1 MGGFSGRWSVKACPL
16 TAHCTLE
23 TPHRLLHFISMPR
36 TELATGVNL
45 HYELSGPSERETVVF
60 VNGLTMTLASWE
72 LLSREFADAYQ
83 VLRYDCRGQGESDKP
98 VGPYPPEQH
107 AEDLVGLLDA
117 LELKE
122 AHLVGLSNGGLVS
135 MLTAAQLGPKYI
147 KSVTTIDS
155 LLSVDPLLRTILR
168 GWKAALTAGG
178 PGLRFDVATPWV
190 WGHSFLNAHLDEV
203 LAFREL
209 AVASDGDAVGYLID
223 GAERFESAGDRWQSY
238 AGPSLSV
245 VGEEDLLTPV
255 RYSQEIVKVARQGRL
270 VILEKA
276 GHAAPVERPE
286 AVAKVVRSFL
296 EETVLEQAVR

>member
-1 MGGFSGRWSVKACPL
+1 M
-16 TAHCTLE
+16 
-23 TPHRLLHFISMPR
+23 
-36 TELATGVNL
+36 
-45 HYELSGPSERETVVF
+45 HYELSGPNGPETAVF

-72 LLSREFADAYQ
+72 LLLGKFTNAYQ

-98 VGPYPPEQH
+98 VGPYSPEQH
-107 AEDLVGLLDA
+107 AEDLVGLLGA

-122 AHLVGLSNGGLVS
+122 VHLVGLSNGGLIS
-135 MLTAAQLGPKYI
+135 MLTAARLGAERV

-155 LLSVDPLLRTILR
+155 LLSIDPLLRTTLR
-168 GWKAALTAGG
+168 GWKSALTAGG

-209 AVASDGDAVGYLID
+209 AVAADSAAVGYLID
-223 GAERFESAGDRWQSY
+223 GAEGFEGARDLWQSY
-238 AGPSLSV
+238 KGPSLAV

-255 RYSQEIVKVARQGRL
+255 RYSQEIVKHAQQGRL
-270 VILEKA
+270 VVLEKA
-276 GHAAPVERPE
+276 GHAAPIERPE

-296 EETVLEQAVR
+296 SQTAR

>member
-1 MGGFSGRWSVKACPL
+1 MAKIEIANGVK
-16 TAHCTLE
+16 
-23 TPHRLLHFISMPR
+23 
-36 TELATGVNL
+36 L
-45 HYELSGPSERETVVF
+45 HYDLLGSSELETVVF

-72 LLSREFADAYQ
+72 LLLREFAEDYQ
-83 VLRYDCRGQGESDKP
+83 VLCYDCRGQGESDKP
-98 VGPYPPEQH
+98 TGPYPPEQH
-107 AEDLVGLLDA
+107 AEDLAGLLDG

-122 AHLVGLSNGGLVS
+122 VHLVGLSNGGLVS
-135 MLTAAQLGPKYI
+135 MLTAARLRAERI

-168 GWKAALTAGG
+168 GWKAALAKGG

-190 WGHSFLNAHLDEV
+190 WGHSFLNAHLDDV

-209 AVASDGDAVGYLID
+209 AVTSSADAVGYLID
-223 GAERFESAGDRWQSY
+223 GAEGFESAGDRWQSY
-238 AGPSLSV
+238 AGPSLTV

-255 RYSQEIVKVARQGRL
+255 RYSQEIVKVAQQGRL

-276 GHAAPVERPE
+276 GHAAPIERPK

-296 EETVLEQAVR
+296 ETVR